1 MYKTTSINRT
11 KFLDALLQVAKEY
24 AKSKELEHVSPN
36 DDNVDSQIV
45 FMERIDNTIK

>member
-1 MYKTTSINRT
+1 MYKTASISRA
-11 KFLDALLQVAKEY
+11 KFLDALLQVANQY

-45 FMERIDNTIK
+45 FIERIDNTIK